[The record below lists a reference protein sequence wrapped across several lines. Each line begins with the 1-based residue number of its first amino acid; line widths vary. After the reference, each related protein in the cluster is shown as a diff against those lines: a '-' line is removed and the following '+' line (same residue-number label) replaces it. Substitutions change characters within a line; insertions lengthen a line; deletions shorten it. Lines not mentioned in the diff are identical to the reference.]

1 MGMKNKIEKM
11 EKQIEFLYQEV
22 ARQKKDLDDCN
33 DLILFLAKLVAKSK
47 KEEEIEVL

>member
-1 MGMKNKIEKM
+1 MGMKQKIEKM

-33 DLILFLAKLVAKSK
+33 DLIFFLTKLIAKSK
-47 KEEEIEVL
+47 KDEEIEVL